1 MMTPDENAKT
11 IDWIREWVHRLEDRD
26 DYEAFS
32 EIIARLKQSI
42 EELQTRGK
50 ERRNA
55 L

>member
-1 MMTPDENAKT
+1 MMSHEERLKT

-32 EIIARLKQSI
+32 EVIARLKESI
-42 EELQTRGK
+42 KKLE
-50 ERRNA
+50 ERRDA